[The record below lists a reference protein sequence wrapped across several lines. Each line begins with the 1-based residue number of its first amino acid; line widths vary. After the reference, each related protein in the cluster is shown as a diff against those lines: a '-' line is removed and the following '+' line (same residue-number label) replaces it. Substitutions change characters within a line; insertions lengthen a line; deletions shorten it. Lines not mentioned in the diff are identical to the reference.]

1 MIEGQMSI
9 FDFIQQEERSLEEI
23 PIEEAVKILERDTGI
38 KFVWNSFYGQ
48 HIGRLGGQKIYVRYG
63 RFAPGVFNQEK
74 FIGIDIENDS
84 HCGAG
89 SPCTSIEEAV
99 SFIEKHVRRE
109 QK

>member
-1 MIEGQMSI
+1 MTI

-38 KFVWNSFYGQ
+38 KFVWNSFFARY
-48 HIGRLGGQKIYVRYG
+48 IGKVGVQKIFVEYN
-63 RFAPGVFNQEK
+63 RFAPGVFNGEK
-74 FIGIDIENDS
+74 YIGIDIENDR
-84 HCGAG
+84 HCGSCA
-89 SPCTSIEEAV
+89 PCTSIEEAV